1 MQQAEEV
8 STRNKSSL
16 YPSLPHGI
24 GFDHLLED
32 YERNKQGIGKLDT
45 PPDANASAPFNH
57 RPQQLI
63 SPPLITNPLALPPS
77 INPNYQAELAPSYPE
92 GSSIP
97 ATHNLNSLF
106 TPPVN
111 LAYPPFIFPS
121 VTPQPHLQYPPPL
134 VQDGPQ
140 QQEVNN
146 NNSSSSSTF
155 FSKLSFSSFPHSGKV
170 LSAQAVTKLGAE
182 LTETG
187 HWMNLFQSIPCI
199 GESYEIKAFQQ
210 RQKQTNFS
218 PGRAVLER
226 IRNYQIP
233 TEVLLEAF
241 TQTDFKEGVD
251 LLMDPK
257 SYSSEIT
264 AVSPLSS
271 SLITPDESSSEDD
284 EEYNPDLSSVSTELA
299 TNTSVLS
306 SEEVTTS
313 ETSVEDVIEDNEE
326 LDAEDSELLQ
336 RKHSEEGAFL
346 LRDYQEKIKEQEAR
360 QKREL
365 ESLNNRKNQNP
376 NSADSASQDTTD
388 VPEYV
393 PPPALT
399 NAPSVD
405 IPAYPSSFP
414 PTKADMFYTQARVL
428 YRESLNISDF
438 SVAFSL
444 CVQAQ
449 NKLDLAMIEPDVRLD
464 PVKKQAYSQLRQICH
479 QQAVKLHRRSVLK
492 TIDPNHQ
499 FKSPAKKQSNGKTK
513 RVKFDSKMEENEEN
527 SLLIEEPP
535 QAPLVY
541 TRPIL
546 RPPPLTPSLYQSIPR
561 PPPIGRAML
570 EDDKENNKPQSRIDY
585 PPFQTTDNCSSC
597 SIS

>member
-1 MQQAEEV
+1 MTLLSCLYLNPSALRPSPQDLPQQIVRAPEAVGESATIRRMQQAEEE

-16 YPSLPHGI
+16 YPSIPHGI
-24 GFDHLLED
+24 GFDNLLED
-32 YERNKQGIGKLDT
+32 YERNKQGIGKIDT
-45 PPDANASAPFNH
+45 PPNAIASAPFI
-57 RPQQLI
+57 PPSQQHL
-63 SPPLITNPLALPPS
+63 SPPQMINPLALPPS
-77 INPNYQAELAPSYPE
+77 INPNYQADFAPSYPE
-92 GSSIP
+92 GSSFP
-97 ATHNLNSLF
+97 ATHHLNSLF

-140 QQEVNN
+140 QQEVI
-146 NNSSSSSTF
+146 NNSSSDSTF

-170 LSAQAVTKLGAE
+170 LSPQAVTKLSTD
-182 LTETG
+182 LTESG

-226 IRNYQIP
+226 IHNYQIP

-241 TQTDFKEGVD
+241 TRTNFQEGID

-257 SYSSEIT
+257 SYSNEVTS
-264 AVSPLSS
+264 VSPLSS

-299 TNTSVLS
+299 TNTPVLS
-306 SEEVTTS
+306 SEEATAPA
-313 ETSVEDVIEDNEE
+313 TSVDVIEENEE
-326 LDAEDSELLQ
+326 FNKAERELLQ
-336 RKHSEEGAFL
+336 RKHSQEGASL

-360 QKREL
+360 QKREI
-365 ESLNNRKNQNP
+365 EGLNNRDDHNP
-376 NSADSASQDTTD
+376 ISGDSASQDTTD
-388 VPEYV
+388 VPMYV

-399 NAPSVD
+399 NAASIDV
-405 IPAYPSSFP
+405 PAYPSSFP
-414 PTKADMFYTQARVL
+414 PTKADMFYSQARDL
-428 YRESLNISDF
+428 YRESLNVSDF

-464 PVKKQAYSQLRQICH
+464 PVKKQAYSQLRHICH

-492 TIDPNHQ
+492 TLDPNHQ
-499 FKSPAKKQSNGKTK
+499 FKSSAKKQSNGKILQRSLLLHDPLSTSSFRQGRQRLMTK
-513 RVKFDSKMEENEEN
+513 RF
-527 SLLIEEPP
+527 I
-535 QAPLVY
+535 Q
-541 TRPIL
+541 
-546 RPPPLTPSLYQSIPR
+546 
-561 PPPIGRAML
+561 
-570 EDDKENNKPQSRIDY
+570 
-585 PPFQTTDNCSSC
+585 
-597 SIS
+597 